1 MLETCFAKRWVA
13 PRLRQSYLGAYLDS
27 FAAADMA
34 VGYAG
39 STVRAQLKLLWK
51 FGRWLEQRRILPSD
65 LHEEHLKQFLAES
78 NWKDSLGRGYGA
90 SLRRF
95 LDHLRQRGVVV
106 SAEIPIDDSPT
117 AQLLR
122 KYETH
127 LVQERGLASVTV
139 SRYLWLAGRF
149 LREQWGG
156 GALRFDLLRSVDI
169 EDTVCRHAPSMTPKH
184 AQLMGSALRSFLRF
198 LLQRGDITAD
208 LATCVPTVASWRLA
222 TLPKYLSASE
232 VGRVLKSCN
241 RSTAVGRRD
250 YAMLLLFAHL
260 GLRAGEVVALELDDI
275 DWRAGELVVRGKGS
289 VHDRLPLMQDVGEA
303 LAASLR
309 DRPRTSSRCVFLR
322 SRAPFREM
330 RRASSAST
338 IVRRALLRAKLNP
351 SLKGAHLLRH
361 SLATGMLRRGATM
374 AEIAEV
380 LRHRSPRTTEIYAK
394 VDLAGLRTVAQPWP
408 LKAGAR

>member
-27 FAAADMA
+27 FAAADTA

-51 FGRWLEQRRILPSD
+51 FGRWLEQRRIPPSD
-65 LHEEHLKQFLAES
+65 LHEENLKQFLAES
-78 NWKDSLGRGYGA
+78 NWKDPLRRGYGA
-90 SLRRF
+90 TLQRF

-117 AQLLR
+117 AHLLR

-139 SRYLWLAGRF
+139 SRYLWLVGRF
-149 LREQWGG
+149 LREQLGG
-156 GALRFDLLRSVDI
+156 GDLRLDLLRPVDI

-222 TLPKYLSASE
+222 TLPKYLSAPE

-250 YAMLLLFAHL
+250 YAMLLLFARL

-275 DWRAGELVVRGKGS
+275 DWRAGELVVRGKGG

-322 SRAPFREM
+322 SRAPFRKM
-330 RRASSAST
+330 RRASSASA